1 MINYQAFLDEMMKI
15 KEAAA
20 AAEVAAVAASAPA
33 KLNLLA
39 QAAQRAPKRT
49 AAALGAAGIGTYVVG
64 KKALDD
70 YMLGRQLRMSQR

>member
-1 MINYQAFLDEMMKI
+1 MINYHAFLDEMMKI
-15 KEAAA
+15 KEAQS
-20 AAEVAAVAASAPA
+20 VPAAVAAAVPA

-49 AAALGAAGIGTYVVG
+49 ALALGAAGIGTYVVG

-70 YMLGRQLRMSQR
+70 YMLGRQIRMSQR